1 MNLVYIFFKRVYF
14 YLELIKQTL
23 IKKNYKIFYSQF
35 GEDRIIN
42 ELLKKNKK
50 GFQFFSTFSTFNK
63 SRAKFIILIK
73 LYKFLYKVIQGYTR
87 LYMLYNF
94 I

>member
-1 MNLVYIFFKRVYF
+1 MNLVYIFFKRLYF

-42 ELLKKNKK
+42 ELLKKIKK
-50 GFQFFSTFSTFNK
+50 VFTLMWVV
-63 SRAKFIILIK
+63 IIQKNIQIH
-73 LYKFLYKVIQGYTR
+73 LYYIEIENGEV
-87 LYMLYNF
+87 
-94 I
+94 